1 MAAVELAHVYASI
14 TARSGRLG
22 KNLLAR
28 SPSRSTEPSSSWTQ
42 ACPRPLPLHQ
52 PATLINSVADIIDRL
67 VCSRA
72 SLFRSMP

>member
-42 ACPRPLPLHQ
+42 ACPDL
-52 PATLINSVADIIDRL
+52 
-67 VCSRA
+67 SRYTN
-72 SLFRSMP
+72 RQR